1 MLVVVL
7 LCQVARAE
15 AKCIDESY
23 KGGQVPTGRVMRLHA
38 AGDSRTVAGSRAINK
53 AVGRWKAR
61 GGGDC
66 WWYTHAWAYVPK
78 SVWSNVSV
86 LASVES
92 TSEAGSHRAQG
103 YAPAIVV
110 DHHTTDKA
118 YSVAWSDTKFIPCPA
133 QTREVGC
140 SDCKL
145 CFNTDRLFA
154 ANLGISF
161 AVHGTQ
167 TNKLKRHLQVIADY
181 QLEEVEEQ

>member
-1 MLVVVL
+1 MAL
-7 LCQVARAE
+7 LLPWHEPKPSV
-15 AKCIDESY
+15 IDNCY
-23 KGGQVPTGRVMRLHA
+23 GGGQVPTGRALRLHV

-66 WWYTHAWAYVPK
+66 WSYTHAWAYVPK

-92 TSEAGSHRAQG
+92 TSEVSAARAQG

-118 YSVAWSDTKFIPCPA
+118 IQLPGSETKFIPCPA

-145 CFNTDRLFA
+145 CFNTDRLFEG
-154 ANLGISF
+154 NLGIAF